1 MPDIIV
7 KQGSIVIPE
16 SELTESF
23 SRSGGPGG
31 QNVNKVNSK
40 AELRWTPRTTRALS
54 ERDRAW
60 LIKRIENRLT
70 NAGELVITSD
80 ETRDQH
86 RNREDARRKLAD
98 LIRTCLV
105 RPKRRKKTKPS
116 RAARKRRLDAKKRHS
131 QKKKDRR
138 RPVRD

>member
-1 MPDIIV
+1 MPDLIV
-7 KQGSIVIPE
+7 NSAIVIPE
-16 SELTESF
+16 SELSESF

-40 AELRWTPRTTRALS
+40 AELRWTPRTTGSLN

-70 NAGELVITSD
+70 KSGELVITSD
-80 ETRDQH
+80 DTRDQS
-86 RNREDARRKLAD
+86 RNRDDARRKLAE
-98 LIRTCLV
+98 LIRSSLV

-116 RAARKRRLDAKKRHS
+116 RAAKRRRLDAKKRQS
-131 QKKKDRR
+131 QKKADRR
-138 RPVRD
+138 KPGY